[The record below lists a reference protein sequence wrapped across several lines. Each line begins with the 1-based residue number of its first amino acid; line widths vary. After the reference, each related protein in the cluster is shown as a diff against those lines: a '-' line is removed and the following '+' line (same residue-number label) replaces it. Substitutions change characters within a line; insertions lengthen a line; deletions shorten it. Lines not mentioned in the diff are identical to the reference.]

1 MVFCVTCELRRSC
14 SFSASLDIVL
24 PGVLVL
30 GDACVRRVLNF
41 RSEMLSIGGILIQ
54 LDEVIENW
62 NIAMKINTFGN

>member
-1 MVFCVTCELRRSC
+1 MVFCVTCELIRSC

-24 PGVLVL
+24 PGVFLE
-30 GDACVRRVLNF
+30 DACTRRILIF